1 MSQRSNHLP
10 KLLANVYMVPLKESV
25 QFLFL
30 CKPCVVYS
38 MFPHITQKI
47 LTTDTFHWL
56 ALIPNSQLSYR
67 YSVWEKQ
74 PLGFLKTSENL
85 QENNKKTVFL
95 VYILRLWKLIKDNT
109 SRCLHCMYSFFLT
122 LETVFSYIKYIPH
135 LHLSFFIFFVFIS
148 PLSHF
153 DRYETLFYNIVWFD
167 FIANRIQ
174 FHYNIRHR
182 KFSLNCKR

>member
-1 MSQRSNHLP
+1 
-10 KLLANVYMVPLKESV
+10 MVPFKESG

-95 VYILRLWKLIKDNT
+95 VYILRLWKLIKDST
-109 SRCLHCMYSFFLT
+109 RHYLHCMYSFFLT
-122 LETVFSYIKYIPH
+122 LHTVFPYIKYISTFASTIFH
-135 LHLSFFIFFVFIS
+135 LYLTSFATR
-148 PLSHF
+148 HF
-153 DRYETLFYNIVWFD
+153 LQCRLV
-167 FIANRIQ
+167 R
-174 FHYNIRHR
+174 FHYKPHSI
-182 KFSLNCKR
+182 

>member
-1 MSQRSNHLP
+1 
-10 KLLANVYMVPLKESV
+10 MVPLKESG

-38 MFPHITQKI
+38 KFPHITQKI

-56 ALIPNSQLSYR
+56 TLIPNSELSYR
-67 YSVWEKQ
+67 FSVWEKQ
-74 PLGFLKTSENL
+74 PLAFLKNSENL

-122 LETVFSYIKYIPH
+122 LETVFSYIKYNPH
-135 LHLSFFIFFVFIS
+135 LHLSFFIFLFLFHLYLTLIATRHFSTISFGSISLQKAFNFITI
-148 PLSHF
+148 F
-153 DRYETLFYNIVWFD
+153 DTESSY
-167 FIANRIQ
+167 
-174 FHYNIRHR
+174 
-182 KFSLNCKR
+182 

>member
-10 KLLANVYMVPLKESV
+10 KLLANVYTVPFKESV

-74 PLGFLKTSENL
+74 PLGFLKTSEDL

-109 SRCLHCMYSFFLT
+109 RRCLHCMYSFFLT
-122 LETVFSYIKYIPH
+122 LETVFHILSIFHICIYH
-135 LHLSFFIFFVFIS
+135 FSFFCFHFTFIS
-148 PLSHF
+148 LWLLR
-153 DRYETLFYNIVWFD
+153 DTFYNIPWFD
-167 FIANRIQ
+167 FIASRIQ
-174 FHYNIRHR
+174 FHYNIRHW
-182 KFSLNCKR
+182 KFSRNFKR

>member
-10 KLLANVYMVPLKESV
+10 KLLANVCMVPFKESG

-85 QENNKKTVFL
+85 QENNKKIVF
-95 VYILRLWKLIKDNT
+95 
-109 SRCLHCMYSFFLT
+109 
-122 LETVFSYIKYIPH
+122 
-135 LHLSFFIFFVFIS
+135 LSFFIFHFFLFHLYLTVIATRHFQQYRLVRFHCKSHSIS
-148 PLSHF
+148 L
-153 DRYETLFYNIVWFD
+153 
-167 FIANRIQ
+167 Q
-174 FHYNIRHR
+174 FLTQKALTKLQALEAATR
-182 KFSLNCKR
+182 SVL

>member
-10 KLLANVYMVPLKESV
+10 KLLANVCMVPFKESG

-85 QENNKKTVFL
+85 RENNKKIVF
-95 VYILRLWKLIKDNT
+95 
-109 SRCLHCMYSFFLT
+109 
-122 LETVFSYIKYIPH
+122 
-135 LHLSFFIFFVFIS
+135 LSFFIFHFFYFTFIS
-148 PLSHF
+148 LWSLRDTF
-153 DRYETLFYNIVWFD
+153 NNIVWFD

-174 FHYNIRHR
+174 FHYNFWH
-182 KFSLNCKR
+182 KKLSLNCKR